1 MKIGE
6 TIMSENT
13 LYKFNQ
19 IFQNEEYQ
27 LPKRWDGIDFKNAL
41 GVLFDDYKTTLE
53 AQPKEVAS
61 VFSVEK
67 NLPEINRICSSI
79 VDSVDCYLEGFPSEA
94 YNKFKDVMAVLMKKQ
109 LKVYQKSVYDLFDG
123 YEEPL
128 KLFRVVKVPDN
139 RIYRR
144 NRVFHV
150 PLTQRS
156 KVSAARFSISGYP
169 CLYLSTSIKLCK
181 EEIQSSGKD
190 SSLLIASAFQIDR
203 SIEQSGV
210 NLKVIELAIKPED
223 FRQIKCAHNDS
234 FVSSLT
240 PQQMEDLTIQTNYL
254 LWYPLIAACSFIRT
268 NKKLPFAAEYIIPQ
282 LLMQWVRSELKD
294 NSDGN
299 EQLLYGIRYFSCS
312 SNRASS
318 LGYNYV
324 FPTSGMRGSNN
335 SEFCPVLT
343 KAFRLTLP
351 RYIHEYDKEEALE
364 HELLNNGKYKKID
377 ED

>member
-1 MKIGE
+1 
-6 TIMSENT
+6 MSEKT
-13 LYKFNQ
+13 LFMINQ
-19 IFQNEEYQ
+19 IFQKEEFQ

-41 GVLFDDYKTTLE
+41 EVLFDDYLATLE
-53 AQPKEVAS
+53 DQPEEVATVLS
-61 VFSVEK
+61 IEK
-67 NLPEINRICSSI
+67 NLPEIKQIRSSI
-79 VDSVDCYLEGFPSEA
+79 VESVDCYLDGFPSKA
-94 YNKFKDVMAVLMKKQ
+94 YNKFKDVMSVLMKKQ
-109 LKVYQKSVYDLFDG
+109 LKVYQKSVYDLFAG

-139 RIYRR
+139 CLYQRE
-144 NRVFHV
+144 RVFHV
-150 PLTQRS
+150 PLTQRA

-181 EEIQSSGKD
+181 EEIQPSGKD

-223 FRQIKCAHNDS
+223 FRPIKCSYNDS

-240 PQQMEDLTIQTNYL
+240 PHQMENLTIQSNYL

-282 LLMQWVRSELKD
+282 LLMQWVRSELEN

-335 SEFCPVLT
+335 SKYCPVLT

-351 RYIHEYDKEEALE
+351 RYIHEYDNEEAME
-364 HELLNNGKYKKID
+364 HELVNNGKYKKISAL
-377 ED
+377 